1 VIGNATTSRLLVVLL
16 LLTLVVFANGCS
28 PVERI
33 AGNTNVIRQDAQA
46 LIDHGNAIK
55 DAEVV
60 DRATRIDENAADI
73 HVQLTKVQDI
83 TPAWLSTLKWWG
95 IAVAVGGIA
104 FLVWQSGIGT
114 AIRVAVGWLPRR
126 KVAQAELAVD
136 MLDPD
141 RPEGEREYVAAMR
154 AQDPE
159 FDAAFRKAQTR
170 RKA

>member
-1 VIGNATTSRLLVVLL
+1 MRWAVLLVAL
-16 LLTLVVFANGCS
+16 AGCS

-46 LIDHGNAIK
+46 LIHHGNAIK

-114 AIRVAVGWLPRR
+114 AVRVAVGWLPRR
-126 KVAQAELAVD
+126 KVTQAELAVD

>member
-1 VIGNATTSRLLVVLL
+1 MSRVWLGLVAVAMLA
-16 LLTLVVFANGCS
+16 VACS

-33 AGNTNVIRQDAQA
+33 AGDTNAIRTDAQA
-46 LIDHGNAIK
+46 LIDHGHAIK

-60 DRATRIDENAADI
+60 ERATRIDTTAADI
-73 HVQLTKVQDI
+73 HVQLTQVQDI
-83 TPAWLSTLKWWG
+83 TPAWLSTLRWWG
-95 IAVAVGGIA
+95 VAVAVAGIA

-114 AIRVAVGWLPRR
+114 AVRVAIGWLPRK
-126 KVAQAELAVD
+126 KVAAAELAVD
-136 MLDPD
+136 MLDPN

-154 AQDPE
+154 SQDPE

>member
-1 VIGNATTSRLLVVLL
+1 LRIAVLLVLALAACNPVARISANATAIR
-16 LLTLVVFANGCS
+16 N
-28 PVERI
+28 E
-33 AGNTNVIRQDAQA
+33 AGA
-46 LIDHGNAIK
+46 LIDHGNATG
-55 DAEVV
+55 DQVV
-60 DRATRIDENAADI
+60 VHGATRIDAAAAAIHGDI
-73 HVQLTKVQDI
+73 PSVQAV
-83 TPAWLSTLKWWG
+83 TPAWLSTLQWWG

-114 AIRVAVGWLPRR
+114 AVRVAVGWLPRR
-126 KVAQAELAVD
+126 KVTQAELAVD

>member
-1 VIGNATTSRLLVVLL
+1 MSRVWLGLVAMALLAV
-16 LLTLVVFANGCS
+16 ACS

-33 AGNTNVIRQDAQA
+33 AGDTNAIRTDAQA
-46 LIDHGNAIK
+46 LIDHGHAIK

-60 DRATRIDENAADI
+60 ERATRINTTAADI
-73 HVQLTKVQDI
+73 HVQLTQVQDI
-83 TPAWLSTLKWWG
+83 TPAWLSTLRWWG
-95 IAVAVGGIA
+95 VAVAVAGIA

-114 AIRVAVGWLPRR
+114 AVRVAIGWLPRK
-126 KVAQAELAVD
+126 KVAAAELAVD
-136 MLDPD
+136 MLDPN

-154 AQDPE
+154 SQDPE

>member
-1 VIGNATTSRLLVVLL
+1 MSRVWLALAAVALLAV
-16 LLTLVVFANGCS
+16 ACS

-33 AGNTNVIRQDAQA
+33 AGDTNAIRTDAQA
-46 LIDHGNAIK
+46 LIDHGHAIK

-60 DRATRIDENAADI
+60 ERATRIDTTAADI
-73 HVQLTKVQDI
+73 HVQLTQVQDI
-83 TPAWLSTLKWWG
+83 TPAWLSTLRWWG
-95 IAVAVGGIA
+95 IGVAVAGIA

-114 AIRVAVGWLPRR
+114 AMRVAIGWLPRK

-136 MLDPD
+136 MLDPN
-141 RPEGEREYVAAMR
+141 RPEGDREYVAAMR

>member
-1 VIGNATTSRLLVVLL
+1 MRWVILVVAL
-16 LLTLVVFANGCS
+16 AGCS

-95 IAVAVGGIA
+95 IAVAVAGIA

-126 KVAQAELAVD
+126 KVTQAELAVD

>member
-1 VIGNATTSRLLVVLL
+1 MIGNATTSRLLVVLL
-16 LLTLVVFANGCS
+16 LLTLAVFANGCS

-95 IAVAVGGIA
+95 IAVAVAGIA

>member
-1 VIGNATTSRLLVVLL
+1 MRWVILVVAL
-16 LLTLVVFANGCS
+16 AGCS

-126 KVAQAELAVD
+126 KVTQAELAVD

>member
-1 VIGNATTSRLLVVLL
+1 MSRVWLGLVAVALLAV
-16 LLTLVVFANGCS
+16 ACS

-33 AGNTNVIRQDAQA
+33 AGDTNAIRTDAQA
-46 LIDHGNAIK
+46 LIDHGHAIK

-60 DRATRIDENAADI
+60 ERATRIDTTAADI
-73 HVQLTKVQDI
+73 HVQLTQVQDI
-83 TPAWLSTLKWWG
+83 TPAWLSTLRWWG
-95 IAVAVGGIA
+95 VAVAVAGIA

-114 AIRVAVGWLPRR
+114 AVRVAIGWLPRK
-126 KVAQAELAVD
+126 KVTAAELAVD
-136 MLDPD
+136 MLDPN
-141 RPEGEREYVAAMR
+141 RPEGDREYVAAMR

>member
-1 VIGNATTSRLLVVLL
+1 MKNLAVLLVLALAACNPVARISANATAIR
-16 LLTLVVFANGCS
+16 N
-28 PVERI
+28 E
-33 AGNTNVIRQDAQA
+33 AGA
-46 LIDHGNAIK
+46 LIDHGNATG
-55 DAEVV
+55 DQVV
-60 DRATRIDENAADI
+60 VHGATRIDAAAAAIHGDI
-73 HVQLTKVQDI
+73 PSVQAV
-83 TPAWLSTLKWWG
+83 TPAWLSTLQWWG
-95 IAVAVGGIA
+95 IAVAVAGIA

-114 AIRVAVGWLPRR
+114 AVRVAVGWLPRR
-126 KVAQAELAVD
+126 KVTQAELAVD

>member
-1 VIGNATTSRLLVVLL
+1 MTNNIRKLCLLAIVL
-16 LLTLVVFANGCS
+16 AGCS

-46 LIDHGNAIK
+46 LIDHGNSIK

-95 IAVAVGGIA
+95 IAVAVAGIA
-104 FLVWQSGIGT
+104 FLVWNSGIGS
-114 AIRVAVGWLPRR
+114 AIRIAVGWLPRR
-126 KVAQAELAVD
+126 KVNQADLAVS

-159 FDAAFRKAQTR
+159 FDAAYRKIAQKR

>member
-1 VIGNATTSRLLVVLL
+1 MSRVWLALAAVALLAV
-16 LLTLVVFANGCS
+16 ACS

-33 AGNTNVIRQDAQA
+33 AGDTNAIRTDAQA
-46 LIDHGNAIK
+46 LIDHGHAIK

-60 DRATRIDENAADI
+60 ERATRIDTTAADI
-73 HVQLTKVQDI
+73 HVQLTQVQDI
-83 TPAWLSTLKWWG
+83 TPAWLSTLRWWG
-95 IAVAVGGIA
+95 VAVAVVGIA

-114 AIRVAVGWLPRR
+114 AVRVAIGWLPRK
-126 KVAQAELAVD
+126 KVTAAELAVD
-136 MLDPD
+136 MLDPN
-141 RPEGEREYVAAMR
+141 RPEGDREYVAAMR

>member
-1 VIGNATTSRLLVVLL
+1 MRWVILVVAL
-16 LLTLVVFANGCS
+16 AGCS

>member
-1 VIGNATTSRLLVVLL
+1 MLQIALLVLIL
-16 LLTLVVFANGCS
+16 ICAGCS

-46 LIDHGNAIK
+46 LIDHGNAIQ

>member
-1 VIGNATTSRLLVVLL
+1 MKYIILVVAL
-16 LLTLVVFANGCS
+16 AGCS

-46 LIDHGNAIK
+46 LIEHGNAIQ

-60 DRATRIDENAADI
+60 DRATRIDENASDI

-83 TPAWLSTLKWWG
+83 TPAWLSTAKWWG
-95 IAVAVGGIA
+95 IAVAVAGIA
-104 FLVWQSGIGT
+104 FLVWQSGIGS
-114 AIRVAVGWLPRR
+114 AVRIAVGWLPRR
-126 KVAQAELAVD
+126 KVNQADLAVS

-159 FDAAFRKAQTR
+159 FDAAYRKIAQKRRKAQE
-170 RKA
+170 

>member
-1 VIGNATTSRLLVVLL
+1 MSRVWLGLVAVALLAV
-16 LLTLVVFANGCS
+16 ACS

-33 AGNTNVIRQDAQA
+33 AGDTNAIRTDAQA
-46 LIDHGNAIK
+46 LIDHGHAIK

-60 DRATRIDENAADI
+60 ERATRIDTTAADI
-73 HVQLTKVQDI
+73 HVQLTQVQDI
-83 TPAWLSTLKWWG
+83 TPAWLSTLRWWG
-95 IAVAVGGIA
+95 VAVAVAGIA

-114 AIRVAVGWLPRR
+114 AVRVAIGWLPRK
-126 KVAQAELAVD
+126 KVAAAELAVD
-136 MLDPD
+136 MLDPN

-154 AQDPE
+154 SQDPE

>member
-1 VIGNATTSRLLVVLL
+1 MRWAVV
-16 LLTLVVFANGCS
+16 VVALAGCS

-83 TPAWLSTLKWWG
+83 TPAWLFTLKWWG
-95 IAVAVGGIA
+95 VAVAVGGIA

-114 AIRVAVGWLPRR
+114 AVRVAVGWLPRR
-126 KVAQAELAVD
+126 KVTQAELAVD

>member
-1 VIGNATTSRLLVVLL
+1 MSRVWLGLVAVALLAV
-16 LLTLVVFANGCS
+16 ACS

-33 AGNTNVIRQDAQA
+33 AGDTNAIRTDAQA
-46 LIDHGNAIK
+46 LIDHGHAIK

-60 DRATRIDENAADI
+60 ERATRIDTTAADI
-73 HVQLTKVQDI
+73 HVQLTQVQDI
-83 TPAWLSTLKWWG
+83 TPAWLSTLRWWG
-95 IAVAVGGIA
+95 VAVAVAGIS

-114 AIRVAVGWLPRR
+114 AVRVAIGWLPRK
-126 KVAQAELAVD
+126 KVAAAELAVD
-136 MLDPD
+136 MLDPN
-141 RPEGEREYVAAMR
+141 RPEGDREYVAAMR

>member
-1 VIGNATTSRLLVVLL
+1 MFQIALLILMLICV
-16 LLTLVVFANGCS
+16 ACS

-95 IAVAVGGIA
+95 IAVAVAGIA